1 MGRHLTRW
9 LIPLPALVFAFW
21 PTTVRATPVAGL
33 NAVGYLISGLPTK
46 SDIAYPQCGSELE
59 NNINRNFDGEPFQQ
73 CGNDNFMVH
82 YTGAI
87 TIPENQTIS
96 FMVASDDGG
105 TVKIG
110 DTAEFGTWNYKG
122 CSWSARTSFALPA
135 GTYPLDGWFFE
146 ATGGA
151 CYMLAWSINNA
162 GWQIVPDSA
171 FTSQAASTTTTATSS
186 TSTTTTTLLP
196 STTST
201 ATTSTSSTS
210 TLPEQSSTSST
221 TTQPSSTTTSS
232 STTTTTEPRPVPSAT
247 TSIAPVEVSPNIAQ
261 PTGPPSVQEST
272 TTVLPER
279 REESTTTTP
288 STLPPE
294 TTSSPLPTLLVST
307 TLVQAIAPI
316 ETTIPK
322 QTPRTTPPETSR
334 TYPSSL
340 APSQP
345 ASSLLG
351 TVPLEVPK
359 QQIQDSQQVQE
370 QSKVLSLQKTLV
382 EIVPNQ
388 PITNVKVEQI
398 VQVLADQAPAQIV
411 ATIQQVLTADINSD
425 QAVSIASSAEVLSAV
440 TEEQAQA
447 IFEEIVVEELTEQAA
462 EELVVVLNEAPT
474 KVKKKFQETI
484 NVFSGLFNSY
494 KMVGS
499 TIPVGERR
507 TLLAVSNT
515 MVAVGASLRRRD
527 R

>member
-1 MGRHLTRW
+1 VKRNLTRW
-9 LIPLPALVFAFW
+9 LIPIPALLFALF
-21 PTTVRATPVAGL
+21 PNPAKADPVAGL
-33 NAVGYLISGLPTK
+33 NAVGYLISGLPTR

-59 NNINRNFDGEPFQQ
+59 NNINRNFNGEPFQQ
-73 CGNDNFMVH
+73 CGNDNFMIH

-110 DTAEFGTWNYKG
+110 ETPEFGTWNFKG
-122 CSWSARTSFALPA
+122 CSWSAQTSFALTV

-146 ATGGA
+146 GGGFA
-151 CYMLAWSINNA
+151 CYMLAWNINGA

-171 FTSQAASTTTTATSS
+171 FTTQAASTTTTTTSSS

-196 STTST
+196 STTTT

-210 TLPEQSSTSST
+210 TLPEQTSTTST
-221 TTQPSSTTTSS
+221 TTQLPTTTTSS
-232 STTTTTEPRPVPSAT
+232 STTTTTEPRPVPTA
-247 TSIAPVEVSPNIAQ
+247 TSIAPVEVSTTIGQ
-261 PTGPPSVQEST
+261 PTEPPSVQQST

-279 REESTTTTP
+279 TEPSTTTTP
-288 STLPPE
+288 TTLPPE
-294 TTSSPLPTLLVST
+294 TTLPPPPTSLLPT
-307 TLVQAIAPI
+307 TLAQVVAPV

-322 QTPRTTPPETSR
+322 LTPRTTQPQTSR
-334 TYPSSL
+334 TDPSSTL
-340 APSQP
+340 PSR
-345 ASSLLG
+345 SETSLLG

-359 QQIQDSQQVQE
+359 PQIQDNQQIQE

-382 EIVPNQ
+382 EIIPNQ
-388 PITNVKVEQI
+388 PITNVKVEQM

-411 ATIQQVLTADINSD
+411 ATIQQVLTADITSD
-425 QAVSIASSAEVLSAV
+425 QAVSIASSAEVLAAV
-440 TEEQAQA
+440 TEEQAEA
-447 IFEEIVVEELTEQAA
+447 IFAEIVVDELTAEVA
-462 EELVVVLNEAPT
+462 EELVAVLNEAPS

-484 NVFSGLFNSY
+484 NVFAGVFDSY

-515 MVAVGASLRRRD
+515 LVAVGASLRRRD

>member
-1 MGRHLTRW
+1 MKRNLTRW
-9 LIPLPALVFAFW
+9 LIPLPALVFALF
-21 PTTVRATPVAGL
+21 PNPAHADPVAGL

-122 CSWSARTSFALPA
+122 CSWSARTSFALSA

-146 ATGGA
+146 ATGAA
-151 CYMLAWSINNA
+151 CYLLAWNINNA

-171 FTSQAASTTTTATSS
+171 FTSQAAPTTTTATSS

-196 STTST
+196 STTT
-201 ATTSTSSTS
+201 TALATTSTS

-221 TTQPSSTTTSS
+221 TTQLPSTTTSS

-247 TSIAPVEVSPNIAQ
+247 TSIAPAEVSTTIAQ

-279 REESTTTTP
+279 REDSTTTTP
-288 STLPPE
+288 STLLPE
-294 TTSSPLPTLLVST
+294 TTLTPPSTLLMPT
-307 TLVQAIAPI
+307 TLPKAIAPA

-359 QQIQDSQQVQE
+359 QQIQDTQQVQE

-388 PITNVKVEQI
+388 PITNAKVEQI
-398 VQVLADQAPAQIV
+398 VQALTDQAPAQILS
-411 ATIQQVLTADINSD
+411 AIQQVLLTDITSD

-440 TEEQAQA
+440 TEEQAEA

>member
-1 MGRHLTRW
+1 ML
-9 LIPLPALVFAFW
+9 FAFF
-21 PTTVRATPVAGL
+21 PNPAKADPVAGL

-96 FMVASDDGG
+96 FMVAADDGG

-122 CSWSARTSFALPA
+122 CSWSTPTSFALPA
-135 GTYPLDGWFFE
+135 GSYPLNGWFFE
-146 ATGGA
+146 ATGRA
-151 CYMLAWSINNA
+151 CYILAWNINGA

-171 FTSQAASTTTTATSS
+171 FTTQAAPTTTTTTSS
-186 TSTTTTTLLP
+186 TSTTTTTLEP
-196 STTST
+196 STTTT

-210 TLPEQSSTSST
+210 TLPEPSSTTST
-221 TTQPSSTTTSS
+221 TTQPATTTTST

-247 TSIAPVEVSPNIAQ
+247 TSIAPVEVSTTIEP
-261 PTGPPSVQEST
+261 PRELPSVQQST

-279 REESTTTTP
+279 TEPSTTTTP
-288 STLPPE
+288 TTLPPE
-294 TTSSPLPTLLVST
+294 TTSPQVQTSVIQT
-307 TLVQAIAPI
+307 TVVLEVLPI
-316 ETTIPK
+316 ETTIP
-322 QTPRTTPPETSR
+322 QRTPRTTQPQTSR
-334 TYPSSL
+334 TDPSSTL
-340 APSQP
+340 PSR
-345 ASSLLG
+345 SEISLLG

-359 QQIQDSQQVQE
+359 QQIQDTQQTEE
-370 QSKVLSLQKTLV
+370 QQAKVSLQKTLI
-382 EIVPNQ
+382 EIIPNQ
-388 PITNVKVEQI
+388 PISNVKVEQM

-411 ATIQQVLTADINSD
+411 ATIQQVLTADITSD
-425 QAVSIASSAEVLSAV
+425 QAVSIASSAEVLAAV
-440 TEEQAQA
+440 TEEQAEA
-447 IFEEIVVEELTEQAA
+447 IFAEIVVDELTAEVA
-462 EELVVVLNEAPT
+462 EELVAVLNEAPT

-515 MVAVGASLRRRD
+515 LVAVGASLRRRD